1 MSQDDKPASEK
12 QAYDGA
18 PKKAGK
24 PGPGF
29 YPPTVVASMMTALLL
44 GAREDGTVYDDFEQ
58 QLTETRDMALA
69 SRDPEIQ
76 RLGALLR
83 TVHDFY
89 LDGNQDL
96 FLNAHVGIM
105 VLLKKLAATGRWSI
119 CLTVNRASV
128 MDVANLPPR

>member
-1 MSQDDKPASEK
+1 MSQDDKPPSDK
-12 QAYDGA
+12 KPYDG
-18 PKKAGK
+18 PTQRIGK

-69 SRDPEIQ
+69 SRDPETK
-76 RLGALLR
+76 RLGELLGV
-83 TVHDFY
+83 VHEFY
-89 LDGNQDL
+89 QDGNQDL

-105 VLLKKLAATGRWSI
+105 LLLKKLAAGGRWSI
-119 CLTVNRASV
+119 CLTVNRATV
-128 MDVANLPPR
+128 MDVANL

>member
-1 MSQDDKPASEK
+1 MSQDETSPSGKP
-12 QAYDGA
+12 YDGA
-18 PKKAGK
+18 VKQAGK

-58 QLTETRDMALA
+58 QLTETRDMALQ
-69 SRDPEIQ
+69 SRDPEVQ

-83 TVHDFY
+83 VVHDFY
-89 LDGNQDL
+89 KDGNEDL

-119 CLTVNRASV
+119 CLTVNRANV
-128 MDVANLPPR
+128 VDVANLPPR

>member
-1 MSQDDKPASEK
+1 MSQDDKPPSEK
-12 QAYDGA
+12 QQYDSPA
-18 PKKAGK
+18 KKVGK

-69 SRDPEIQ
+69 SRDPETKH
-76 RLGALLR
+76 LGELLGV
-83 TVHDFY
+83 VHDFY
-89 LDGNQDL
+89 ADGNQDL

-105 VLLKKLAATGRWSI
+105 LLLKKLAASGRWSI
-119 CLTVNRASV
+119 CLTVNRATV
-128 MDVANLPPR
+128 VDVANL